1 MSGRLN
7 PSVQNPS
14 LLWHNQ
20 GVDRSSRYS
29 RSRPARSGED
39 DAGGDRVGRPE
50 RTRERRTIP
59 PLDAAALERLALR
72 YVERFATTRGKL
84 ADYLRRK
91 IRERGWDGEPAN
103 VEVLTE
109 RFVQAGY
116 VDDRAYA
123 EMKTASLARRG
134 FGERRITAALHAA
147 RVGADDAA
155 EVVEQARD
163 GAFDQAM
170 AFARRKRIGPFA
182 VAAAD
187 EALRRK
193 QLAAMLRA
201 GHSFTLSDKIVRS
214 CVTPDGND
222 D

>member
-7 PSVQNPS
+7 PNVQNPS

-20 GVDRSSRYS
+20 GVDGSSNNRRSSRARTGDDDTRDD
-29 RSRPARSGED
+29 RSRR
-39 DAGGDRVGRPE
+39 AGGA
-50 RTRERRTIP
+50 RERRTVP
-59 PLDAAALERLALR
+59 PLTAVSLEGLALR

-84 ADYLRRK
+84 SDYLRRK
-91 IRERGWDGEPAN
+91 IRERGWEGEAAD
-103 VEVLTE
+103 VTALAE
-109 RFVQAGY
+109 RFAERGY

-134 FGERRITAALHAA
+134 FGERRISAALHAA
-147 RVGADDAA
+147 RVEANDAA
-155 EVVEQARD
+155 EAVEQVRD
-163 GAFDQAM
+163 GAFEQAM

-182 VAAAD
+182 RHPVD
-187 EALRRK
+187 DDQRRK

-201 GHSFTLSDKIVRS
+201 GHSFTLANKIVRS
-214 CVTPDGND
+214 CADPDGND